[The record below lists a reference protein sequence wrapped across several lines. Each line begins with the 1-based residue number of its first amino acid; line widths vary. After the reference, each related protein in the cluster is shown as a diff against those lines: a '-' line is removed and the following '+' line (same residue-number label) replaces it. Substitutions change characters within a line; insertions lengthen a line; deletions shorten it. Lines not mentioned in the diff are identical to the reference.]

1 MEVQEVQEK
10 GQKSNSFAKK
20 TGVVVGVLSLSPLAM
35 AAADPVSIADAEAV
49 ANQIT
54 AASAPIATIAG
65 ASLGVYVGL
74 RVWKMVRRAI

>member
-1 MEVQEVQEK
+1 MEVQEVQDK

-35 AAADPVSIADAEAV
+35 AADPIGIADAEAV
-49 ANQIT
+49 ATQIT